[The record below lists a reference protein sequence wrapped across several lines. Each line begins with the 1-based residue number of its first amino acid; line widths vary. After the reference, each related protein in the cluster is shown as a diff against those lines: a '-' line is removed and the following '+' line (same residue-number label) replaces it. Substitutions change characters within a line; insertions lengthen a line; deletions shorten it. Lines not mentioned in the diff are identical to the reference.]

1 MKGDKRKMTRERF
14 AREFKK
20 HNKDNEDCYDPQ
32 LWLAEVE
39 KENAEQKKNYKDML
53 VDLYFNRKRR

>member
-1 MKGDKRKMTRERF
+1 MTRERF
-14 AREFKK
+14 AKEFEKY
-20 HNKDNEDCYDPQ
+20 HKDNADCDDLQ

-39 KENAEQKKNYKDML
+39 KENAEQKKTYKDML